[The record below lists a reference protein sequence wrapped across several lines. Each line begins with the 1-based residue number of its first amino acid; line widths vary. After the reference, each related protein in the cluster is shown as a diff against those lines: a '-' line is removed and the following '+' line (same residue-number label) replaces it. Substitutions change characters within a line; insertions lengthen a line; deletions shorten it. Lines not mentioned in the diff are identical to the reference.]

1 MEEENIDPEKMMH
14 FFMLINHRQKISY
27 GAIKE
32 LCVSQNQDKKREAL
46 SVYLQ
51 AINNTEIILKQ
62 KIC

>member
-14 FFMLINHRQKISY
+14 FSMLINHRQKISY
-27 GAIKE
+27 GAIKG